1 MSVKRVLTV
10 DELLKFVEEHKM
22 YSFNSN
28 EAGFELAVQM
38 PGTFRF
44 TKDSE
49 GGDLKGLR
57 AFKSWAFHDNVNL
70 NRTNIETDTFKD
82 KVSTAA
88 FKPILAHI
96 VTNESGEKDFGA
108 HDFHKEVDENGKEKV
123 IYEEQ
128 PVGTIDGSQ
137 TTVEYDEDAGVNR
150 AVLSGYIFEEYCP
163 DVIEIFERRGYDVD
177 CSVELSIESFAYDAK
192 KKAIT
197 FTDYYVSGLTL
208 LGEDHNPGMA
218 GSHLELV
225 DFALNSEQYND
236 LLGKFNELLSKFENI
251 QKGGSAVNK
260 FEELLQKYGK
270 TAEDIT
276 FEYENLSDEELE
288 AKFAEAFETEP
299 EQTTVEY
306 SVTMGDVKRSFSL
319 SLSDKRRAAYRL
331 VSATYDDDW
340 YDVEMFEDDGYLEMY
355 GWFNGKNYRQ
365 KFTREG
371 DTFALEGERVE
382 VFAKYLTQEQ
392 LDQVT
397 IKDAQFEAMKAE
409 NEELKQYKSNKE
421 FEIAHEDK
429 MSALV
434 GYSSIE
440 NTDEYK
446 SLLENIDK
454 FSKEEVVE
462 KADAIV
468 GKYAR
473 QGMKLNFEST
483 PTPAVR
489 VRFGIS
495 DDSVTPENVKSY
507 SGIFDD

>member
-1 MSVKRVLTV
+1 MSIKRVMTV
-10 DELLKFVEEHKM
+10 DELLKFVDEHKM

-28 EAGFELAVQM
+28 DTGFEIAVQM
-38 PGTFRF
+38 PGTFKF
-44 TKDSE
+44 TKDSD

-57 AFKSWAFHDNVNL
+57 PFTSRAFHDNVNL
-70 NRTNIETDTFKD
+70 NKTNIEPDTFKD

-88 FKPILAHI
+88 FRPVLANI
-96 VTNESGEKDFGA
+96 VTNSEGIKDFGA
-108 HDFHKEVDENGKEKV
+108 HDFHKETDEEGKEKIV
-123 IYEEQ
+123 YEEQ
-128 PVGTIDGSQ
+128 PIGVIDGSQ
-137 TTVEYDEDAGVNR
+137 TTVEFDEDAGVNR
-150 AVLSGYIFEEYCP
+150 AVLSGYIFAEYCS
-163 DVIEIFERRGYDVD
+163 DAIDIFERRDNDVD
-177 CSVELSIESFAYDAK
+177 CSVELSIEAFAYDAK

-208 LGEDHNPGMA
+208 LGEDHDPGMA
-218 GSHLELV
+218 GSHMELG
-225 DFALNSEQYND
+225 DFSRNDEQYNK
-236 LLGKFNELLSKFENI
+236 LLDKFNEILSKFEI
-251 QKGGSAVNK
+251 SQKGGNTVNK

-270 TAEDIT
+270 TVEDIK
-276 FEYENLSDEELE
+276 FEHENLSDEELE

-340 YDVEMFEDDGYLEMY
+340 YDVEMFEDDGCLEMY

-473 QGMKLNFEST
+473 QGMKFNFEST
-483 PTPAVR
+483 PAPAVR
-489 VRFGIS
+489 VRFAIQ
-495 DDSVTPENVKSY
+495 DEKKTPENVRSY
-507 SGIFDD
+507 SGIFDE

>member
-288 AKFAEAFETEP
+288 AKFEEAFAVQPEP
-299 EQTTVEY
+299 TPEPKSGVAF
-306 SVTMGDVKRSFSL
+306 SVQCGDTKKEFSL
-319 SLSDKRRAAYRL
+319 SLSDKLQAVYEL
-331 VSATYDDDW
+331 VNATYVDDW
-340 YDVEMFEDDGYLEMY
+340 YGVDVFEDDGYVEMY
-355 GWFNGKNYRQ
+355 GWCYGKSYRQ
-365 KFTREG
+365 NFTVDG
-371 DTFALEGERVE
+371 DTYALDGERE
-382 VFAKYLTQEQ
+382 EIFAKYLTQEE
-392 LDQVT
+392 LD
-397 IKDAQFEAMKAE
+397 KLEAMKSNYAALE
-409 NEELKQYKSNKE
+409 QYKNEKE
-421 FEIAHEDK
+421 SQIAHEDR

-434 GYSSIE
+434 GYSAIE

-446 SLLENIDK
+446 ALLESIDK
-454 FSKEEVVE
+454 YSKEEIIE